1 MKIVNIIV
9 ILLSVCSNFCA
20 WGQQKNVN
28 QLSREEEKDGFQLLF
43 DGQSLNNWINNAEE
57 YFVEDGCIVKNLLD
71 LEIFIRKKNLEILF
85 YVLNF
90 N

>member
-57 YFVEDGCIVKNLLD
+57 YFV
-71 LEIFIRKKNLEILF
+71 FIRKKNLEILF

>member
-57 YFVEDGCIVKNLLD
+57 YFVEDGCIVKK
-71 LEIFIRKKNLEILF
+71 IFWIWKSLF
-85 YVLNF
+85 ERRIWKFYF
-90 N
+90 TF